1 MTFFIKALKALLS
14 TKKKNIILCS
24 LLYLISGAH
33 LRVVLL
39 EMYESAHVSCMYILY
54 YTFYIVTVLKHFI
67 PNLDHNCMAMK
78 VNCVLIFKPY
88 IINGDEVVH
97 YRGY

>member
-14 TKKKNIILCS
+14 S
-24 LLYLISGAH
+24 SFVLYLISGAH

-54 YTFYIVTVLKHFI
+54 YTFYITVLKHFI
-67 PNLDHNCMAMK
+67 PNLDHNYMAMK